1 MVYARSTVRK
11 VKIRQLRLKG
21 VMNEPIASSINETTT
36 LSHDRVCH
44 VRSDEELQLY
54 IDLEDLS
61 SQKELQLT
69 L

>member
-1 MVYARSTVRK
+1 
-11 VKIRQLRLKG
+11 
-21 VMNEPIASSINETTT
+21 MNEPIASSINETTT

-44 VRSDEELQLY
+44 VRSDEGLQLY